1 MLNSLADIAPYQ
13 LTQPEKTAFL
23 LPQLEALTRHHYAQ
37 CWQYRNIVDRLFG
50 GLESIDF
57 TDLANIPFMPVA
69 LFKSHALKSVPD
81 SDVVKCMTSSGTT
94 GQAVSRIFLD
104 KKTAQDQATALVKIM
119 QHCLGKKRLPMVIID
134 QAQVVK
140 NRDSFSARGAGI
152 LGMSQ
157 FGYRPHYA
165 LRDDMSLDVE
175 GLLAYLQQFD
185 TNQPI
190 FLFGF
195 TFIVWQYF
203 VLALEEQGITLDLPQ
218 AILVHSG
225 GWKKLQDMA
234 VSTAVFNARM
244 QSVAGIKQC
253 TNFYGMVEQVGSIF
267 VENPL
272 QYLHAP
278 VYGDV
283 IIRDPQTLAVL
294 PPGQPG
300 LIQVLSVL
308 PHSYPG
314 HSLLTEDIGILHGT
328 DHPEIAMGGR
338 YFEVLGR
345 VPKSEVRGCSDTFQ
359 QGGA

>member
-1 MLNSLADIAPYQ
+1 MSNSAEILPYQ
-13 LTQPEKTAFL
+13 LAQPEKTLFL
-23 LPQLEALTRHHYAQ
+23 LPQLQALTQHHYSQ
-37 CWQYRNIVDRLFG
+37 CWQYRHLVDRMFG
-50 GLESIDF
+50 GLDQVDF
-57 TDLANIPFMPVA
+57 TQLSGIPFIPVS
-69 LFKSHALKSVPD
+69 LFKSHALKSIAD
-81 SDVVKCMTSSGTT
+81 TDVVKCMTSSGTT

-104 KKTAQDQATALVKIM
+104 KKTAQEQATVLVKIM

-134 QAQVVK
+134 HAKVVK
-140 NRDSFSARGAGI
+140 DRNSFSARGAGI

-165 LRDDMSLDVE
+165 LREDMSLDVE

-185 TNQPI
+185 RSQPV

-195 TFIVWQYF
+195 TFIVWQHF
-203 VLALEEQGITLDLPQ
+203 ILALEQQGITLDLPQ

-225 GWKKLQDMA
+225 GWKKLQDIA
-234 VSTAVFNARM
+234 VSTTVFNARM
-244 QSVAGIKQC
+244 RAMAGVQQC

-272 QYLHAP
+272 HYLHAP
-278 VYGDV
+278 VYSDV
-283 IIRDPQTLAVL
+283 IIRDPRTLEVL
-294 PPGQPG
+294 PVGEPG

-314 HSLLTEDIGILHGT
+314 HSLLTEDIGVLRGV
-328 DHPEIAMGGR
+328 DHPDLTMRGQ

-359 QGGA
+359 SGGA

>member
-1 MLNSLADIAPYQ
+1 
-13 LTQPEKTAFL
+13 
-23 LPQLEALTRHHYAQ
+23 
-37 CWQYRNIVDRLFG
+37 
-50 GLESIDF
+50 
-57 TDLANIPFMPVA
+57 
-69 LFKSHALKSVPD
+69 
-81 SDVVKCMTSSGTT
+81 
-94 GQAVSRIFLD
+94 
-104 KKTAQDQATALVKIM
+104 
-119 QHCLGKKRLPMVIID
+119 
-134 QAQVVK
+134 
-140 NRDSFSARGAGI
+140 
-152 LGMSQ
+152 
-157 FGYRPHYA
+157 
-165 LRDDMSLDVE
+165 
-175 GLLAYLQQFD
+175 
-185 TNQPI
+185 
-190 FLFGF
+190 
-195 TFIVWQYF
+195 
-203 VLALEEQGITLDLPQ
+203 
-218 AILVHSG
+218 
-225 GWKKLQDMA
+225 
-234 VSTAVFNARM
+234 VFNARM

-345 VPKSEVRGCSDTFQ
+345 VPKSEVRGCSDTLISM
-359 QGGA
+359 GR